1 MSGPFPFPKKCV
13 GYLVNVFMARQNM
26 VDGDTSNAGGPATV
40 RQTLGHTTL
49 NAGPEAEGFTFAR
62 SQTLLSRVWWL
73 AYPTKTVSSGDS
85 VFAPPELGI
94 RWLAINGS

>member
-1 MSGPFPFPKKCV
+1 
-13 GYLVNVFMARQNM
+13 M

-85 VFAPPELGI
+85 VFAPPELEFGGWPLTGP
-94 RWLAINGS
+94 RSNLDAQATDEPRRKF